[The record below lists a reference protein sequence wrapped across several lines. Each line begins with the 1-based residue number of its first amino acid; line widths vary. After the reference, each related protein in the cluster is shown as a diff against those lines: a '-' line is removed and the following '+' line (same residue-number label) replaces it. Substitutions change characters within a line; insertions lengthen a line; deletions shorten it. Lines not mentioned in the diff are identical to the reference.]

1 MIDSGEELERP
12 APLALTQ
19 RQQSVLRALEEV
31 ENSQYRISLY
41 YLGALYALDN
51 PYNPDR
57 ISQASHSLREI
68 LDKLPRLVPRSELP
82 KSYDIPGKRVE
93 LANRIAKD
101 RERYSEGWV
110 GEIDPDLAATIE
122 GIAGF
127 LDNLRQPTRR
137 ENMRVVLEHFDPL
150 TDRFERQL
158 SARRLGRVSGL
169 QKAVEGFAHHGGG
182 DDEADFRNCIYQL
195 EEVILHVLAQTT
207 AENQEEIL
215 SILEGSV

>member
-1 MIDSGEELERP
+1 MTNSGEELERP

-31 ENSQYRISLY
+31 EDTRYRMSLY

-57 ISQASHSLREI
+57 ISQAAHSLREI
-68 LDKLPRLVPRSELP
+68 LDKLPRIVPRSDLP
-82 KSYDIPGKRVE
+82 KPYDIHSKRLE
-93 LANRIAKD
+93 LADRIARD

-110 GEIDPDLAATIE
+110 GEIDNELGATIE
-122 GIAGF
+122 DVAMF
-127 LDNLRQPTRR
+127 LDNHRQPTRR
-137 ENMRVVLEHFDPL
+137 ENIRAVLKHFDPL
-150 TDRFERQL
+150 TDRFDRQA
-158 SARRLGRVSGL
+158 SARRLGRVSDL
-169 QKAVEGFAHHGGG
+169 QKEVEVFAHHGGG
-182 DDEADFRNCIYQL
+182 DDEEALWKCIYEL
-195 EEVILHVLAQTT
+195 EEVILHVLAPTT